1 MIPDSF
7 IKQQKIKN
15 SIKALACNF
24 LGFDDRR
31 LTEDSKHNRTLKE
44 LRERYAFLKPDKGNG
59 VVLIKLSD
67 YYSSMTSIFSDPT
80 KFQKLE
86 PKTPFFLNDQLYRQ
100 IDGVSMGSP
109 LGPTLA
115 DILMTAF
122 EDEIVRPL
130 SSNVIKFYSRYVD
143 DTLVLIKIRGSFW
156 TTVFRE
162 NGKQILKQF
171 IRKPFSM
178 TTGKRF

>member
-1 MIPDSF
+1 
-7 IKQQKIKN
+7 
-15 SIKALACNF
+15 
-24 LGFDDRR
+24 
-31 LTEDSKHNRTLKE
+31 
-44 LRERYAFLKPDKGNG
+44 
-59 VVLIKLSD
+59 
-67 YYSSMTSIFSDPT
+67 
-80 KFQKLE
+80 
-86 PKTPFFLNDQLYRQ
+86 
-100 IDGVSMGSP
+100 MGSP

-122 EDEIVRPL
+122 EDEIVRPPL

-162 NGKQILKQF
+162 KGKQILKQF

-178 TTGKRF
+178 TTGKRILKHFITKSFSVKIEYEFKYLLIKTNSTLHSGNTANTIICLI